1 MCGEE
6 ERCMTVW
13 LGEPEGK
20 KTLERSTRR
29 RDDNI
34 KMYHQ

>member
-1 MCGEE
+1 MCEE
-6 ERCMTVW
+6 ERCIPVW

-29 RDDNI
+29 REDNI
-34 KMYHQ
+34 KRDHQ